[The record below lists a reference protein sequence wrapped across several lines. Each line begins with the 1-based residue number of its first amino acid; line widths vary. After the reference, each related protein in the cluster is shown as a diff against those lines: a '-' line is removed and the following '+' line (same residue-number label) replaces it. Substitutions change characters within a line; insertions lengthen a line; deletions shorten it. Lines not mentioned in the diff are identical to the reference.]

1 MSRENN
7 AVSSIAPELDERGVV
22 LACAHCGQLNRLPF
36 ARLGTP
42 ARCSRCKNEL
52 PSPDQPLE
60 VSNENIFNAAT
71 AFSALPVLVDF
82 WAPWCGPCRMLAP
95 EVAKAARARAGRVLV
110 LKVNTEDLPMLAQRF
125 RVSAIPLL
133 ALFRAGREIARQ
145 AGAMPALA
153 ILQFI
158 EDHR

>member
-1 MSRENN
+1 MSSENS
-7 AVSSIAPELDERGVV
+7 AASPVAPELDERGVV

-42 ARCSRCKNEL
+42 ARCSRCKTEL

-60 VSNENIFNAAT
+60 VSGENIFDAAT
-71 AFSALPVLVDF
+71 TFSAHPVLVDF
-82 WAPWCGPCRMLAP
+82 WAPWCGPCKMLAP
-95 EVAKAARARAGRVLV
+95 EVAKAARTKAGRVLV

-125 RVSAIPLL
+125 RISAIPLL
-133 ALFRAGREIARQ
+133 ALFHGGREVARQ
-145 AGAMPALA
+145 AGAMPAPA

-158 EDHR
+158 DAHR